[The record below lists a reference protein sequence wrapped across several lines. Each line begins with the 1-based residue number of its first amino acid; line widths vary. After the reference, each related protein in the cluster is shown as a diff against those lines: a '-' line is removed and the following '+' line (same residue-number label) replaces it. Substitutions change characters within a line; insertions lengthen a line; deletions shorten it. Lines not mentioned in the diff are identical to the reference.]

1 MTATLWMILASAL
14 LNAAA
19 QVFLKLGVQQVGNCA
34 FSSAFY
40 LQMGLHF
47 FKNPFIFMGVGCYGI
62 SLLCWLRALFEV
74 DLSYGVPLL
83 SLSYVLTALAGVLFF
98 QETLGVPRILGIG
111 LILGG
116 IYLVAKTA

>member
-1 MTATLWMILASAL
+1 MTAALWMILASAL
-14 LNAAA
+14 LNTAA
-19 QVFLKLGVQQVGNCA
+19 QVFLKLGVQQVGNCV
-34 FSSAFY
+34 FSSGSY

-47 FKNPFIFMGVGCYGI
+47 FRNPFIAIGVGCYGI

-83 SLSYVLTALAGVLFF
+83 SFSYVLTALAGVLFF
-98 QETLGVPRILGIG
+98 QEALGIG
-111 LILGG
+111 RIFGIGFILGG